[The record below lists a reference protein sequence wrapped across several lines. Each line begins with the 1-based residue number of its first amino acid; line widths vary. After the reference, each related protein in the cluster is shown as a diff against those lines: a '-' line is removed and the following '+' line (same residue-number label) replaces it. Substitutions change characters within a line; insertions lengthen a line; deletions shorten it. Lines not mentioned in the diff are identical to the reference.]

1 VTAPD
6 ARGAPTLG
14 TRVAYRPEEAAAAV
28 GVGRTTIFEEI
39 RAGRLRARKVGRATI
54 IADADLREWV
64 AQLQE
69 RRSKRAP

>member
-1 VTAPD
+1 VSEPL
-6 ARGAPTLG
+6 ARGAALPG
-14 TRVAYRPEEAAAAV
+14 ARVAYRPEEAAAAV

-54 IADADLREWV
+54 IADTDLREWV

-69 RRSKRAP
+69 RSSKRAP